1 MKQDKRRSV
10 INLGGQALIEGV
22 MMRGPE
28 KTAMAVR
35 EPDGEISV
43 EYVEDRRGSRRR
55 WMKLPLIR
63 GVVNFID
70 SLTVGY
76 KALSRSIDLSGM
88 ADDSESADK
97 SDGAGGKGMAA
108 LTVTASV
115 LGVVL
120 AVFLF
125 LYLPSFLFDILQKII
140 SPDITHLKSLIEGI
154 IKILLFVS
162 YVALISGM
170 KDIRRM
176 FKYHGAEHKTIF
188 CVEKGLPLTVE
199 NVREMRRFHPR
210 CGSSFLLIMI
220 ILGIFINSVILLCFP
235 SLANHRMLWVTVKLL
250 MVPFVCSLGY
260 ELLKICGKYDNLF
273 TKAVSAPGLWIQRLT
288 TKEPDD
294 EMLEVAI
301 AAVNAVL
308 PNGESDAGAQQ

>member
-88 ADDSESADK
+88 ADDSDNGDK
-97 SDGAGGKGMAA
+97 KDGTGGKGMAA

-235 SLANHRMLWVTVKLL
+235 SLANHRILWVTVKLL

-301 AAVNAVL
+301 AAVNAVM